1 MAYDDYSG
9 KQVLFTTSERRG
21 IQGYETGSTYGP
33 ISALL
38 PHFEANFEDYSGT
51 KNYSNALV
59 GKHNQDGTGGWLYN
73 QDYRNRIVTRLPSIF
88 KPYKVGGFLPAR
100 ALRGR
105 YQYKNA
111 APFKSVKVVND
122 VGARET
128 VLASYLSS
136 SAYAYNSEL
145 KFNQYIS
152 YEAEQQEESNASSL
166 EGLDTSSPAFT
177 DVTYSSSSTIE
188 AFSAYDKLFGED
200 SNTSSTSAGGNN
212 YTTTPSPT

>member
-1 MAYDDYSG
+1 MAYDDLVG
-9 KQVLFTTSERRG
+9 KQVLFTTIEPRG
-21 IQGYETGSTYGP
+21 IQGYESGTYGP

-38 PHFEANFEDYSGT
+38 PHFEANFEDYSGA

-73 QDYRNRIVTRLPSIF
+73 QDYRNRITARLSPLF
-88 KPYKVGGFLPAR
+88 RPFKVGGFLPAR

-111 APFKSVKVVND
+111 EPFKPVEVVND
-122 VGARET
+122 GGERET
-128 VLASYLSS
+128 ILASYLSS

-145 KFNQYIS
+145 KFNKYIS
-152 YEAEQQEESNASSL
+152 YEAEEQEESNASGL

-188 AFSAYDKLFGED
+188 AFSAYDRLFGAD
-200 SNTSSTSAGGNN
+200 SNTSSTSAGGEN